1 MAEQESVQTPQV
13 GEVSNLQLEDELND
27 NEGHYKEGS
36 DENERTREESPETK
50 PEGNGECQSDFQ
62 DNTVAPETTEG
73 GNGLEGEPTVIFT
86 EKYTKIPAEKP
97 VEGPTTV
104 QNTSELES
112 DGEPESTK
120 GTPKLVPDKDA
131 DGAEQ
136 HGDGEGECSERVG
149 KGKDGLDDVNEV
161 EEPPEND
168 REEPVK
174 NDREE
179 PTEDDREKPAEDDTD
194 EPALS
199 REDVIAEL
207 MEQLSTHEQLRA
219 TNARLQHKIAE
230 YLSKKKTEDRHDP
243 SKSVTDHEQRYFK
256 CMDALESLQTED
268 ALMESKRKLEKAEIE
283 ERSKAHLSLVE
294 AKKLEYIA
302 FCKQKSLE
310 AVHSRTGRT
319 LTLHEFEQLV
329 AEDALKEK
337 DVIQARLENIRLQTI
352 ISKKEALVKQ
362 KVNFLFSFVS
372 LQNYRNLL
380 WNPLLRKG

>member
-179 PTEDDREKPAEDDTD
+179 PTEDDREEPTEDDREKPAEDDREEPAEDDREEPAEDDREKPAEDDTD

-230 YLSKKKTEDRHDP
+230 YLSKKK
-243 SKSVTDHEQRYFK
+243 VYVL
-256 CMDALESLQTED
+256 A
-268 ALMESKRKLEKAEIE
+268 
-283 ERSKAHLSLVE
+283 
-294 AKKLEYIA
+294 
-302 FCKQKSLE
+302 
-310 AVHSRTGRT
+310 
-319 LTLHEFEQLV
+319 
-329 AEDALKEK
+329 
-337 DVIQARLENIRLQTI
+337 
-352 ISKKEALVKQ
+352 
-362 KVNFLFSFVS
+362 
-372 LQNYRNLL
+372 
-380 WNPLLRKG
+380 